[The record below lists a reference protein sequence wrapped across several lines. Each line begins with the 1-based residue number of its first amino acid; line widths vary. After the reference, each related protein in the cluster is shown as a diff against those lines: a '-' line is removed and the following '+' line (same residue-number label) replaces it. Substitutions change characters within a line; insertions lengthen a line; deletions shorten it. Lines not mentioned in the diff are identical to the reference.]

1 MSDNITNKYCVCERG
16 ILFQPARWKAYLRNL
31 QSAENDS
38 EGGNGADKSI
48 YHIFHSQ
55 MLWFTRDEANGHNK
69 IAGEHLK
76 RCDAAL
82 EDCTMI
88 VDALE
93 EKLAN
98 TPKPSEVLDW
108 YSLW

>member
-1 MSDNITNKYCVCERG
+1 
-16 ILFQPARWKAYLRNL
+16 LFHSARWKAYLRQL
-31 QSAENDS
+31 QDDAKDS
-38 EGGNGADKSI
+38 EANTAADDLPKVI

-55 MLWFTRDEANGHNK
+55 KLWFTRDEANNHQK
-69 IAGEHLK
+69 EAAEYME
-76 RCDAAL
+76 RCDTML
-82 EDCTMI
+82 QTCTSM

-108 YSLW
+108 YSVWF